1 MGGSVR
7 LQARAVFR
15 AAPHHVWAVLS
26 DWERQADW
34 MPDVAWIH
42 VTGSERALGAA
53 LQARTKV
60 MGLPLVTDRLTVD
73 RWEPP
78 QRLGVVH
85 QGLVRGRGDW
95 LLEPFTGGTRLT
107 WKEQL
112 TLPPPLVGSLAL
124 WLYAPIQRWML
135 RRSIRNL
142 RALVERPPVGS

>member
-15 AAPHHVWAVLS
+15 AEPHRVWAVLT

-60 MGLPLVTDRLTVD
+60 MGLPLVTDHLAVD
-73 RWEPP
+73 GWEPP
-78 QRLGVVH
+78 RRLGVVH
-85 QGLVRGRGDW
+85 EGLVRGRGDW
-95 LLEPFTGGTRLT
+95 VLEPFSGGTRFT
-107 WKEQL
+107 WTEEL
-112 TLPPPLVGSLAL
+112 RLPPPVVGSLAL
-124 WLYAPIQRWML
+124 WLYAPVQRWML

-142 RALVERPPVGS
+142 RALVERPP